1 MTGLR
6 PERSDVIIRIA
17 MDIKNEV
24 LYRVYFVLFG
34 LILPV
39 AVVLLY
45 RTIDI
50 GIIQGKEWRERG
62 EMLYMEPRPIEAE
75 RGNIMAVDGSLLA
88 TSIPYF
94 DIYMDP
100 NSTGMQEA
108 DFVNNIDSLAYC
120 IANYVD
126 EDLTVGA
133 FRDFLIQQ
141 RQDSARFVLI
151 KKGVS
156 FAQKNM
162 MEQFPLFNLGR
173 MRGGFIAI
181 KSSERRRPFGL
192 LAHRTIGFTRQDGSA
207 VGLEGYFDETLGGVE
222 GEQLM
227 FKVDETKD
235 LWLPMNDLT
244 TVEPQSGDDIHTTI
258 DVNVQDI
265 AEEALL
271 RSMNYH
277 NADWGTAVVMDVK
290 TGAIRAMANLGRWK
304 DSWWETRNFAVGR
317 AVEPGSTFKL
327 ATIMSLL
334 EDGYISL
341 EDSVNIEKGR
351 TTFYD
356 RTMVDATPFSYTID
370 STSIRQ
376 AFEISSN
383 VGMAKLVN
391 KYYGENNPMKEKNNA
406 EKFIKRL
413 RSFNLDIPT
422 GIEIEGEDPPYI
434 KDAYSQE
441 DNWSGTT
448 LPWMAIGYELE
459 ITPLQLL
466 TFYNAV
472 ANGGVMMKP
481 YLVSEI
487 SHYGKTKKRFV
498 PTVVNQRIAS
508 RQTIEK
514 VQNLLLGVV
523 ERGTAYKL
531 KSDQYLFAGK
541 TGTAQVNY
549 RRMSDNTTRVDGYR
563 ASFAGYFPA
572 DNPVYSCIV
581 MINNPKKN
589 GFYGG
594 DVAGPVFREIADKC
608 YATRLELHDAY
619 NRGPKTVRAS
629 YDLPD
634 LDVGAKED
642 LETVLDFFE
651 LPKYGNPNTDFALI
665 QSRSDSVLLQQRNL
679 PDELV
684 PSVVGM
690 GLRDALFVLENRG
703 LKVRFT
709 GMGKVAQQSI
719 KPGTRAKG
727 QVISLR
733 LR

>member
-1 MTGLR
+1 
-6 PERSDVIIRIA
+6 

-34 LILPV
+34 IILPV

-50 GIIQGKEWRERG
+50 GILQGKEWRERG
-62 EMLYMEPRPIEAE
+62 EQLYMDARPIEAE
-75 RGNIMAVDGSLLA
+75 RGNIMAIDGSLLA

-120 IANYVD
+120 IATFVD

-156 FAQKNM
+156 FSEKKE

-181 KSSERRRPFGL
+181 KSSERRRPFNL
-192 LAHRTIGFTRQDGSA
+192 LAHRTIGFTRDDGSA
-207 VGLEGYFDETLGGVE
+207 VGLEGYFDETLGGKE

-227 FKVDETKD
+227 FKVDDAKD
-235 LWLPMNDLT
+235 LWLPIDDLT
-244 TVEPQSGDDIHTTI
+244 HVEPQSGDDLHTTI
-258 DVNVQDI
+258 DINVQDI
-265 AEEALL
+265 TEGALL

-277 NADWGTAVVMDVK
+277 DADWGTAVVMDVK
-290 TGAIRAMANLGRWK
+290 TGAIKAIANLGRWR
-304 DSWWETRNFAVGR
+304 DNWWETRNFAVGR

-327 ATIMSLL
+327 ASIMALL
-334 EDGYISL
+334 EDGYIKLSDSL
-341 EDSVNIEKGR
+341 NIEKGR

-370 STSIRQ
+370 STTIQRI
-376 AFEISSN
+376 FEISSN
-383 VGMAKLVN
+383 VGIAKLVN
-391 KYYGENNPMKEKNNA
+391 MYYGPNNPQKEKNNA
-406 EKFIKRL
+406 EKYIARL
-413 RSFNLDIPT
+413 RSFNLDLPT

-441 DNWSGTT
+441 DNWSGTS

-472 ANGGVMMKP
+472 ANDGVMMKP
-481 YLVSEI
+481 YMVSEI
-487 SHYGKTKKRFV
+487 SHYGKTKKRFL
-498 PTVVNQRIAS
+498 PTVINSRIAS
-508 RQTIEK
+508 PSTIEK

-541 TGTAQVNY
+541 TGTAQINY
-549 RRMSDNTTRVDGYR
+549 RRLANNRTRIDGYR
-563 ASFAGYFPA
+563 ATFAGYFPA

-581 MINNPKKN
+581 MINNPRKN

-608 YATRLELHDAY
+608 YATRLELHEAY

-642 LETVLDFFE
+642 IETVLDFFE
-651 LPKYGNPNTDFALI
+651 LPQYGKTESDFTII
-665 QSRSDSVLLQQRNL
+665 QSRADSIIFNQRNL
-679 PDELV
+679 PDQAV

-690 GLRDALFVLENRG
+690 GLRDALYVLENRG
-703 LKVRFT
+703 LKVKFS
-709 GMGKVAQQSI
+709 GMGKVSRQSI
-719 KPGTRAKG
+719 KPGTPAKG
-727 QVISLR
+727 QVIQLSLR
-733 LR
+733 

>member
-1 MTGLR
+1 
-6 PERSDVIIRIA
+6 
-17 MDIKNEV
+17 MDIKNEI
-24 LYRVYFVLFG
+24 LYRVYIILFG
-34 LILPV
+34 LFLPV
-39 AVVLLY
+39 SIVLFY
-45 RTIDI
+45 RTLEI
-50 GIIQGKEWRERG
+50 GIIHGKEWRERG
-62 EMLYMEPRPIEAE
+62 ERLYMEPRPIEAE
-75 RGNIMAVDGSLLA
+75 RGNILAADGSLLA

-100 NSTGMQEA
+100 NSTAMREE

-120 IANYVD
+120 IAHYVD

-156 FAQKNM
+156 FSEKKRI
-162 MEQFPLFNLGR
+162 EQFPLFNLGR

-192 LAHRTIGFTRQDGSA
+192 LGHRTIGFIRDDGSA
-207 VGLEGYFDETLGGVE
+207 VGLEGYFDETLGGKE

-227 FKVDETKD
+227 FKVDDAND
-235 LWLPMNDLT
+235 LWLPVDDLT
-244 TVEPQSGDDIHTTI
+244 QVEPQSGDDIHTTI
-258 DVNVQDI
+258 DINIQDI
-265 AEEALL
+265 AEDALL
-271 RSMNYH
+271 RAMNVH
-277 NADWGTAVVMDVK
+277 DADWGAAVVMDVK
-290 TGAIRAMANLGRWK
+290 TGAVKAMANLGRWK

-327 ATIMSLL
+327 ASIMALL
-334 EDGYISL
+334 EDGYIRL
-341 EDSVNIEKGR
+341 DDTVNINKGR

-356 RTMVDATPFSYTID
+356 QTMVDATPFSYTID
-370 STSIRQ
+370 STSIQ
-376 AFEISSN
+376 HIFEISSN
-383 VGMAKLVN
+383 VGIATLVDR
-391 KYYGENNPMKEKNNA
+391 YYGENNPQKEKNNA
-406 EKFIKRL
+406 EKYIKRL
-413 RSFNLDIPT
+413 RSFNLDLPT

-434 KDAYSQE
+434 KEAYSQE
-441 DNWSGTT
+441 DSWSGTT
-448 LPWMAIGYELE
+448 LPWMSIGYELE

-472 ANGGVMMKP
+472 ANDGVMMKP
-481 YLVSEI
+481 YLVSQI
-487 SHYGKTKKRFV
+487 SHNGKNKKRYL
-498 PTVVNQRIAS
+498 PTVINPRIAS
-508 RQTIEK
+508 RATIEK

-549 RRMSDNTTRVDGYR
+549 RRVSETQTRVGGYR

-581 MINNPKKN
+581 MINNPKRN

-594 DVAGPVFREIADKC
+594 EVAGPVFREIADKC
-608 YATRLELHDAY
+608 YATRLELHEAY
-619 NRGPKTVRAS
+619 NRGPKTIQAS

-642 LETVLDFFE
+642 METVLDFFG
-651 LPKYGNPNTDFALI
+651 LPRYGQTNSAFTVI
-665 QSRSDSVLLQQRNL
+665 QSRSDSVILNQRTL
-679 PDELV
+679 PEGSV

-690 GLRDALFVLENRG
+690 GLRDALYVLENRG
-703 LKVRFT
+703 LRVSFS
-709 GMGKVAQQSI
+709 GMGKVVQQSI
-719 KPGTRAKG
+719 RPGTPARG
-727 QVISLR
+727 QLVQLR